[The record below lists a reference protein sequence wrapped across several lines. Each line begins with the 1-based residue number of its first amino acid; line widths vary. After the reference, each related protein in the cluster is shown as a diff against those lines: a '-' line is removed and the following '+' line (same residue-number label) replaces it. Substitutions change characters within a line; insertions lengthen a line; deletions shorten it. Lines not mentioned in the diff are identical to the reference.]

1 MRLKRRGNMQYIT
14 PIIKWLL
21 PYFLK
26 IADKYLPKLLEDI
39 INKIKNNKKKDDV
52 KMSEENTT
60 TATTVTS
67 EVATTVAPV
76 IINAVEEKKDELL
89 AKLKAEITTTSSSY
103 VKFRNTM
110 YIALLNG
117 ADDYLV
123 EKLMDK
129 LAKL

>member
-1 MRLKRRGNMQYIT
+1 MQYIT
-14 PIIKWLL
+14 PILIPIGKWLL
-21 PYFLK
+21 PYLLK
-26 IADKYLPKLLEDI
+26 VADKYLPELLEDI

-52 KMSEENTT
+52 KMEENTT
-60 TATTVTS
+60 GATIAT
-67 EVATTVAPV
+67 EVATTVAPA
-76 IINAVEEKKDELL
+76 IIEGVEAKKDELL

-117 ADDYLV
+117 ADDYLI
-123 EKLMDK
+123 ERLMEK